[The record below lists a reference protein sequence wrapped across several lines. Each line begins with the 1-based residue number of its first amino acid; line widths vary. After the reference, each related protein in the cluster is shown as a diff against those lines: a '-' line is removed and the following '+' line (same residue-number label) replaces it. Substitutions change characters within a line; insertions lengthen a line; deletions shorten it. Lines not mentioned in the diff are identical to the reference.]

1 MAQSPRSRDLFELG
15 NQLGCFPRNED
26 AARTS
31 AGTSRGRSD
40 RNSSTKTSGEI
51 FDDRE
56 KELMEV
62 RNFWQEEYKNKSNE
76 VAKLEKALKEATEMK
91 DVENEELR
99 MTYDAE
105 LNARNREILELKRT
119 LDDLSGTKEEMLA
132 SVEKSTESKLRAK
145 DAEVARLRI
154 WLEEAKKSNTQG
166 REVLSSYQKRLA
178 DKEAEMEGMRMS
190 SEDQVNLLGQKIE
203 KLQALLSEAISE
215 RNTDNE
221 NTKMAFDSVVK
232 EKERQI
238 AMMKESTTNQ
248 LKSKEQENR
257 RKGEQIEELASKLHW
272 VETQLAQERL
282 DEGHISDL
290 KTRVTSLL
298 KKMSNLKSEKCFLEK
313 DFAGV
318 VSEMQTK
325 EHKLADIQTKYESQ
339 SHDKDLL
346 QRKCDSLERDL
357 KDWKSAMKFFEEERS
372 SLENDARSLRSEL
385 EKKGNNLCELECKFQ
400 SGESLRQNLEE
411 VIRQLREENA
421 EGFQVQKNLESELR
435 ERDREINVLKEE
447 LNISEKDFAFEKEQK
462 SAVEANA
469 AAAIDD
475 LRGKCEE
482 SQKENDDLKANLNE
496 REIDIASLTRL
507 LEDGKKNESRLEA
520 ELEQL
525 SEELELL
532 NEKCMREKH
541 EKEAIESSL
550 RLAVASK
557 EDEME
562 ELGRKFEKRES
573 EQKYEMERREECWSE
588 AMKAK
593 DNLVTDVRRSAEERL
608 GWKEA
613 EIHKLQQAWEGARL
627 ELFSVKE
634 SLERSVASKTE
645 QILHLESHLKG
656 KDELLATAEKAVEDL
671 QGRLHECEQNYVTEI
686 KSILQASEKGFKQ
699 RENVAEKL
707 KKTIQENAV
716 KYGKN
721 LQEKDE
727 KISALERELEN
738 SSKDMEDMRE
748 NLASFIQESSNND
761 AKLNRDLG
769 IVQEECATL
778 ESKLF
783 EVKKTLENRNVEVE
797 VMERNMI
804 NAVSDF
810 EQKQKLKLEEIVKL
824 ETLMNNERGKVLEL
838 EEMLSYQ
845 KAESVQKEQTVADMT
860 GTVKMLEEK
869 LTEAQNEGS
878 SLREKLEEIQNL
890 VKLSENEKDRMVE
903 EKQNLLQEL
912 EKQKQFTDEKSGK
925 IAVLLHKIKV
935 LKNNYLETAKKQE
948 KLEEGVGTLQV
959 KLKEKDAV
967 INDLKKECEIKKA
980 KCEEYSV
987 LLEEISQRRVQ
998 FENTITELKETVR
1011 VQKEEIGEALRRE
1024 EELKGAV
1031 QELLSSLKDNEV
1043 NAKTLVS
1050 KLQQEVTQYNELRTE
1065 YENLK
1070 VSSLEESRHLNE
1082 KIDQLREEL
1091 NKQQKALNT
1100 LNNEKESLLS
1110 ELGKA
1115 KQTEES
1121 TRTSMGGHIE
1131 DLKEENAVLQEKVSS
1146 MDEELR
1152 KRFTEIAEIN
1162 SALASADV
1170 VKDFLSKE
1178 VERLTTSESEK
1189 DESLR
1194 DARKSLETLQKE
1206 KSRLQYETKSLKN
1219 NLSGTINE
1227 KDNVVKSFEEFKTSA
1242 SNMKQKMEHV
1252 LSDKEST
1259 ITSAEDMIQRLK
1271 QGNEALTKELSKWR
1285 RERQADKKCVMDL
1298 LAKNKELSLD
1308 IESLSK
1314 DKSVLEAALKDLD
1327 VYPVKLKTTQGDR
1340 ALVLFSDLT
1349 LIFKSGSTRSNC
1361 FM

>member
-1 MAQSPRSRDLFELG
+1 MAQSPRSRDLFELD

-31 AGTSRGRSD
+31 AGASRGRSD
-40 RNSSTKTSGEI
+40 GSFSTKTSREI
-51 FDDRE
+51 YDDRE

-62 RNFWQEEYKNKSNE
+62 RNFWQLEYKNKVNE
-76 VAKLEKALKEATEMK
+76 VAKLEEALKEATEMK

-99 MTYDAE
+99 VTYESE
-105 LNARNREILELKRT
+105 LNARNAEILELKRT
-119 LDDLSGTKEEMLA
+119 LNDLSGTKEEMLA

-145 DAEVARLRI
+145 DAEVTRLRI
-154 WLEEAKKSNTQG
+154 WLEEAKKSNAQG

-178 DKEAEMEGMRMS
+178 DKEAELEGMRMS
-190 SEDQVNLLGQKIE
+190 NEEQVNLLEQKIA

-221 NTKMAFDSVVK
+221 NTKVAFDSVVK

-257 RKGEQIEELASKLHW
+257 RKDEQIQEIASKLQW
-272 VETQLAQERL
+272 VETHLAQERL
-282 DEGHISDL
+282 DEGHIGDI

-325 EHKLADIQTKYESQ
+325 EHKLADIQAKYESQ

-357 KDWKSAMKFFEEERS
+357 KDWKSTMKFFEEEKS
-372 SLENDARSLRSEL
+372 TLENDARNLRNKL
-385 EKKGNNLCELECKFQ
+385 EKKNNSLCELECKLQ
-400 SGESLRQNLEE
+400 CEESLRQNLEE

-421 EGFQVQKNLESELR
+421 EGFQAQKNFESELR
-435 ERDREINVLKEE
+435 ERDREIDVLKEE
-447 LNISEKDFAFEKEQK
+447 LNISEKDFALEKEQK

-469 AAAIDD
+469 TAAIDD
-475 LRGKCEE
+475 LRTKCEE
-482 SQKENDDLKANLNE
+482 SQKENEELKTNLDE

-507 LEDGKKNESRLEA
+507 LEDGKQNESRLEA

-525 SEELELL
+525 SGELELL
-532 NEKCMREKH
+532 NDKCMREMK
-541 EKEAIESSL
+541 EKEAMESSL
-550 RLAVASK
+550 QQAVASK
-557 EDEME
+557 EG
-562 ELGRKFEKRES
+562 ELQELRQKLEKRDI

-588 AMKAK
+588 ALKAK
-593 DNLVTDVRRSAEERL
+593 DNIIIDVKRSAEERL
-608 GWKEA
+608 GWKDA
-613 EIHKLQQAWEGARL
+613 EIHKLEQTLEGTRI
-627 ELFSVKE
+627 EFFSVKE
-634 SLERSVASKTE
+634 SSESSLASKTE
-645 QILHLESHLKG
+645 KILYLESHLKE

-671 QGRLHECEQNYVTEI
+671 QGRLHECEENCVAEI
-686 KSILQASEKGFKQ
+686 KTILQSKEKGFKQ

-716 KYGKN
+716 KYSKN

-738 SSKDMEDMRE
+738 SSKDMEDMRV
-748 NLASFIQESSNND
+748 NLASFIQESSNNEV
-761 AKLNRDLG
+761 KLNRDLG
-769 IVQEECATL
+769 IVQDECATL
-778 ESKLF
+778 ENKLF

-804 NAVSDF
+804 KAVSDF
-810 EQKQKLKLEEIVKL
+810 EQKQKSKEEEMAKL
-824 ETLMNNERGKVLEL
+824 ETLVNDERGKVLEL
-838 EEMLSYQ
+838 KEMLSYQ
-845 KAESVQKEQTVADMT
+845 KAESVQKEQAVADMT
-860 GTVKMLEEK
+860 GTVKTLEEK
-869 LTEAQNEGS
+869 LTEAQNECSGV
-878 SLREKLEEIQNL
+878 REKFEEIQNL
-890 VKLSENEKDRMVE
+890 VKLSENEKARIVE
-903 EKQNLLQEL
+903 GKQKLLQEL

-959 KLKEKDAV
+959 KLKEKDVV
-967 INDLKKECEIKKA
+967 ISDLKKEFESKKA

-987 LLEEISQRRVQ
+987 LLEEISQQRVQ
-998 FENTITELKETVR
+998 FENTITELQETAS

-1024 EELKGAV
+1024 EELKAAV
-1031 QELLSSLKDNEV
+1031 QQLLSSLKDNEV

-1050 KLQQEVTQYNELRTE
+1050 KLQEEVSRNDELRTE

-1070 VSSLEESRHLNE
+1070 VSSLEESRRLNE
-1082 KIDQLREEL
+1082 KIDQLHEEL
-1091 NKQQKALNT
+1091 NKQQEALSM
-1100 LNNEKESLLS
+1100 LNNEKGSLLS

-1121 TRTSMGGHIE
+1121 TRTSMGGHIK
-1131 DLKEENAVLQEKVSS
+1131 DLKGENAGLQEKLSS

-1152 KRFTEIAEIN
+1152 KRFAEIAEIN
-1162 SALASADV
+1162 SALASTDV

-1178 VERLTTSESEK
+1178 VERLTISESEK

-1206 KSRLQYETKSLKN
+1206 SSRLQYETKSLEN
-1219 NLSGTINE
+1219 NLSRTISE
-1227 KDNVVKSFEEFKTSA
+1227 KDNLVKSFEEFKTSA

-1271 QGNEALTKELSKWR
+1271 QGKEALTKELSKSR
-1285 RERQADKKCVMDL
+1285 RELEADKKCVMDL
-1298 LAKNKELSLD
+1298 LAKNRELSLD

-1327 VYPVKLKTTQGDR
+1327 MYPVKLKTTQGDR
-1340 ALVLFSDLT
+1340 ALVLFSVYRRC
-1349 LIFKSGSTRSNC
+1349 S
-1361 FM
+1361 